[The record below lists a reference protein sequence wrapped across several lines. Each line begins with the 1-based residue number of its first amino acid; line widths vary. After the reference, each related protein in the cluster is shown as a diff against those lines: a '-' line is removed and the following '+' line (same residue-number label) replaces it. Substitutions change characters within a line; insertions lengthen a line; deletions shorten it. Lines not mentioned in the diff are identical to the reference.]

1 MEYAQERGFAF
12 METSA
17 LNATHVHEAFSTIVD
32 GEFPSLDSMNQ
43 PILVLY
49 SILLPPPAC
58 CLAAVEMYQRRRKL
72 IAEHNQQILPPGR
85 IVVGPNDQVV
95 PKNQCC

>member
-58 CLAAVEMYQRRRKL
+58 C
-72 IAEHNQQILPPGR
+72 
-85 IVVGPNDQVV
+85 
-95 PKNQCC
+95 CCRDVSEKKEINC